1 VERPW
6 RLGCPSPHWTG
17 FRHLCVQLPQGLDGS
32 VVWLAQPLGIVER
45 LLGVLIP
52 RGCSV
57 LERLLRLEGPKPDVP
72 QNCLGAAQLFTRHG
86 WA

>member
-1 VERPW
+1 
-6 RLGCPSPHWTG
+6 
-17 FRHLCVQLPQGLDGS
+17 
-32 VVWLAQPLGIVER
+32 VWLAQPLGIVER

-72 QNCLGAAQLFTRHG
+72 QNWSLENRARRAAGQITGLSSG
-86 WA
+86 P